1 MKFSPKSVALAV
13 IAAAAL
19 SGAALS
25 LTSCSAP
32 TGYSYSNI
40 GITMTAYCSDCPAI
54 NYNPAY
60 PQAPAAGNV
69 LYMPPGG
76 GQGGVYQLTVHVTN
90 APASSATWAIYPSP
104 NLTLPNPPASGTS
117 LPISPGT
124 SSVGVFTTPDV
135 SSPSVQ
141 CPSGGNPPPDCSET
155 ATGASVFYQNNGTPI
170 YTGAALQQAQAL
182 GIPQGDVLIVVSV
195 PNDPANPSSMATYGQ
210 LIQMYNGSTTPT
222 LYMVPTEP
230 TLPSGTT
237 TSVAQVPRNGTF
249 QFYGGAAGEVP
260 CVTTPCANGLTYPL
274 LTADNDIVWRVG
286 QTAATATNTCNNPS
300 DTKNQPASACPY
312 GWISAAGLYTA
323 PATLPAQVSPLVTG
337 QVVIVM
343 ASDFLPNI
351 IKTANISVF

>member
-1 MKFSPKSVALAV
+1 MKFSSKSVAFAV
-13 IAAAAL
+13 IAATATA
-19 SGAALS
+19 

-54 NYNPAY
+54 TYNPAF
-60 PQAPAAGNV
+60 PQPPAAGSV

-90 APASSATWAIYPSP
+90 APASSATWAIYPSS
-104 NLTLPNPPASGTS
+104 NLTLPNPPASGTGQPS
-117 LPISPGT
+117 TTT
-124 SSVGVFTTPDV
+124 SAVGVFTTPNS

-141 CPSGGNPPPDCSET
+141 CPTGIVQPATPTACSET

-195 PNDPANPSSMATYGQ
+195 PNDPANPSSTVSYGQ
-210 LIQMYNGSTTPT
+210 LIQMYNGNTNPT

-230 TLPSGTT
+230 TTPSGTT

-260 CVTTPCANGLTYPL
+260 CVTAPCTFNGVTYPL
-274 LTADNDIVWRVG
+274 LTADNNVIWKVG
-286 QTAATATNTCNNPS
+286 QTAAGATNTCNNPS
-300 DTKNQPASACPY
+300 DTKNQSAATCPY
-312 GWISAAGLYTA
+312 GWISSTGLYTA
-323 PATLPAQVSPLVTG
+323 PPTIPTNVSPLVNG

-343 ASDFLPNI
+343 TSEQLQSIF
-351 IKTANISVF
+351 KTANISVF